1 MVERLAEHWALEQ
14 DGPALDLPAVFGRR
28 APVVLDI
35 GIGLGDTMIAMA
47 QAEPGLDVIGVD
59 VHTPGIATSLSRVD
73 ELGLTNVRV
82 VHGDALE
89 FVDRLADGSL
99 TGVRVFFPDPWP
111 KIRQRHRR
119 LVRDG
124 VVARLVGLVRPGG
137 WFHLATDITDY
148 VEQMQRVCDAH
159 PSLHGGVI
167 ERPAWRPV
175 TRYEQ
180 RGLDLGHTVVDLWY
194 DRV

>member
-1 MVERLAEHWALEQ
+1 MVERLAVHWALDQ
-14 DGPALDLPAVFGRR
+14 DGPSLDLPTVFGRR

-47 QAEPGLDVIGVD
+47 QAQPELDVIGVD

-119 LVRDG
+119 LVRDD
-124 VVARLVGLVRPGG
+124 VAARLVGLVRPGG
-137 WFHLATDITDY
+137 WFHLATDIDDY
-148 VEQMQRVCDAH
+148 AEQMQRVCAAH
-159 PSLHGGVI
+159 PSLRGGVI
-167 ERPAWRPV
+167 DRPTWRPV

-180 RGLDLGHTVVDLWY
+180 RGLELGHTVVDLWY